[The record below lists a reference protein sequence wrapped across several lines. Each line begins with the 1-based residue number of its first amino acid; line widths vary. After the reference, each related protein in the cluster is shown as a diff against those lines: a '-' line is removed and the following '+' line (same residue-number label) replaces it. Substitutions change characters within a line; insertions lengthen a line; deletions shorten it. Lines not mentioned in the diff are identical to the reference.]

1 MINEN
6 FSIGYNEG
14 LNALENISLHN
25 ENPDHAILAG
35 LLSSI
40 ANCVY
45 YYAPSEK
52 DANELFKFAMDYAKE
67 ENAKIGMILPKETL
81 KWFYQYQ
88 LTPINM
94 KT

>member
-14 LNALENISLHN
+14 LNALENISLEN

-52 DANELFKFAMDYAKE
+52 DANDLFKFAMDYA
-67 ENAKIGMILPKETL
+67 IWTL
-81 KWFYQYQ
+81 KDLHIYG
-88 LTPINM
+88 LMGSKALIITPM
-94 KT
+94 KK

>member
-14 LNALENISLHN
+14 LNALENISLTN
-25 ENPDHAILAG
+25 ENPDHEILAG

-40 ANCVY
+40 ANCIY

-52 DANELFKFAMDYAKE
+52 SANDLFKFAMDYARE
-67 ENAKIGMILPKETL
+67 ENAKIGMVLPKEN
-81 KWFYQYQ
+81 
-88 LTPINM
+88 TPC
-94 KT
+94 K